1 VRADEGSGTTYVES
15 LPIPPLVSLVA
26 VVIAATFGVAVGAA
40 LGWLAGVLS
49 GVVVVGG
56 VVFLLARGTGRVAVV
71 GGDLQAGRARLP
83 QWAQGQVVA
92 LDAEAARRLRGVD
105 ADVRAYLYLKGWVPT
120 AVRVDV
126 VDPDDPA
133 PYWYVSTRRPA
144 ELAAALGSSTATDD
158 PGDG

>member
-1 VRADEGSGTTYVES
+1 M
-15 LPIPPLVSLVA
+15 PIPILVSLVA
-26 VVIAATFGVAVGAA
+26 VVIAATFGIAVGAA

-56 VVFLLARGTGRVAVV
+56 VVILLARGTGRVAVV

-83 QWAQGQVVA
+83 QWAQGRVVV
-92 LDAEAARRLRGVD
+92 LDADAARRLRGVD
-105 ADVRAYLYLKGWVPT
+105 ADVSAYLYLKGWVPT

-126 VDPDDPA
+126 VDPADPA

-144 ELAAALGSSTATDD
+144 ELAAALSATAD